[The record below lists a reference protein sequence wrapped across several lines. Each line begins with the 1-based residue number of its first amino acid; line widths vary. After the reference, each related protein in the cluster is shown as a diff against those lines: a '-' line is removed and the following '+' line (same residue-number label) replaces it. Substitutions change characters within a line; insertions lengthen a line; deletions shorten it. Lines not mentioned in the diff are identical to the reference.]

1 MIKKNLKSNKLHP
14 FLRRKKKL
22 AVAVMILLVLHDGN
36 NAIRL
41 VQHTDVIVIRP
52 VLRVVIVGRQ
62 VLRVVIV
69 VQPALHVVTKKITEI
84 VNVVPVLKIEGEN
97 CQTKGPGGTFNL
109 IKTEAETPA
118 INTTQKDGSAL
129 LLEKMNQGDEMN
141 RNMK

>member
-41 VQHTDVIVIRP
+41 VQHSD
-52 VLRVVIVGRQ
+52 VIVGRQ

-69 VQPALHVVTKKITEI
+69 VQPPLHVVTKKITEI

-97 CQTKGPGGTFNL
+97 CQTKGPGG
-109 IKTEAETPA
+109 
-118 INTTQKDGSAL
+118 
-129 LLEKMNQGDEMN
+129 
-141 RNMK
+141 

>member
-41 VQHTDVIVIRP
+41 VQHTDVIVIR
-52 VLRVVIVGRQ
+52 
-62 VLRVVIV
+62 
-69 VQPALHVVTKKITEI
+69 PALHVVTKKITEI

-141 RNMK
+141 RNMKKIDKRILEGVRSTL